1 MNKLASYV
9 NYYYTMGKQKALEDL
24 AGTTKTAGLESL
36 IPRSRM
42 GKAMLGLGAAG
53 AGIAGVKAMQPDQPS
68 TLENLY
74 EGGKEMVGNMT
85 QEDIQGYAD
94 LINQLRSGEVMGYD
108 SAMGMQADA
117 YPYGLEDLG
126 YYDQPAQDS
135 MGYASQMSP
144 EEMQQYIDYYSQM
157 G

>member
-9 NYYYTMGKQKALEDL
+9 NYYYTMGKQKAVQDL
-24 AGTTKTAGLESL
+24 SQTTKTAGLESL
-36 IPRSRM
+36 IPKSRM
-42 GKAMLGLGAAG
+42 GKALLGVGAGAAG
-53 AGIAGVKAMQPDQPS
+53 LAGMKAMQPEPPS
-68 TLENLY
+68 TLENMY
-74 EGGKEMVGNMT
+74 EGGKDMLSNMS
-85 QEDIQGYAD
+85 QEDIQSYAD
-94 LINQLRSGEVMGYD
+94 LVNQLRSGEVMGYD

-117 YPYGLEDLG
+117 YPYDLEDLG

-144 EEMQQYIDYYSQM
+144 QEAQQYLNYYSQM